1 MNYDPAADKINRD
14 AGVVSAQPVAA
25 YEVRTIA
32 AAPTAHNVAPQYH
45 AQGRATAVRPMQ
57 NRWKDSI
64 FAQKVGYSTF
74 ANPVGAFVV
83 IWIVAF
89 ILTGIF
95 GSAYFIVLMP
105 LFFAFFFSIGLRLH
119 IVNRDNL
126 TDNGGCFGEFCCGF
140 WCWYCSVAQM
150 ARHVYGYTKVLDGDG
165 DPDRP
170 DNYAPIHN
178 V

>member
-64 FAQKVGYSTF
+64 CDWPNNLFPSCYCVCCCCYGMWLLAQSKPPF
-74 ANPVGAFVV
+74 
-83 IWIVAF
+83 
-89 ILTGIF
+89 
-95 GSAYFIVLMP
+95 
-105 LFFAFFFSIGLRLH
+105 LFFALI
-119 IVNRDNL
+119 
-126 TDNGGCFGEFCCGF
+126 
-140 WCWYCSVAQM
+140 
-150 ARHVYGYTKVLDGDG
+150 
-165 DPDRP
+165 
-170 DNYAPIHN
+170 
-178 V
+178 